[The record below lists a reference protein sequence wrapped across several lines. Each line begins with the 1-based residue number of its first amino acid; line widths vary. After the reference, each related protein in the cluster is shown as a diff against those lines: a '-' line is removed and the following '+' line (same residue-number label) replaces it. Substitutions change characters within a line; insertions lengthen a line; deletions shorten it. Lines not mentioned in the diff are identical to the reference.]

1 MILRHRRWQLAPPAP
16 VALFERFSALDPLV
30 VQLLY
35 NRGLTTCEEVDAFIT
50 GADVTGNPFALA
62 GMGTAVS
69 LIRQLL
75 AAGESIVV
83 YGDYDVDGI
92 TATAV
97 LVQTLKSLGGHVQ
110 PYIPDREGE
119 GYGLNCAAIRDLAGA
134 GVGLLITVD
143 CGIRSLEE
151 VALARRLG
159 MAVVITDHHH
169 LGEALPPA
177 NAVLNPRRPE
187 SNYPFKDLAGV
198 GVAFKLAEALLRVN
212 ERVALPTTKQKL
224 ASAELLDLV
233 ALGTVADMVPLLGEN
248 HFLVQQGLAAI
259 NAPRR
264 PGISALMEVLDIEPG
279 GVNAATISFGLA
291 PRLNAAGRIDDPLKS
306 LQLLLAPDLARAL
319 PLARDLQQINQE
331 RRDLTTY
338 VQERARAMLLE
349 SEEDLPLLFASADDF
364 PAGIVGLAAGRLSE
378 EFYRPAIVIE
388 RGPEFSKGSARS
400 IPEFHITEA
409 LDKVADLLVRH
420 GGHAAA
426 AGFTIRTADLPAL
439 RARLTALAAEALRD
453 ISLKP
458 SLRVDVETPL
468 STLSWK
474 TLDALAQLA
483 PFGYGNPQPT
493 FLSRGVRVQYARAVG
508 SEGRHLK
515 LYLIDHE
522 GKSWDAIAF
531 RQGDWIGRLPNLI
544 DLVYYLERN
553 EWKGRVALQLNVR
566 DIHPA
571 GAD

>member
-1 MILRHRRWQLAPPAP
+1 MVLGRTVWQLAPPAP
-16 VALFERFSALDPLV
+16 AALFERFSTLDPLV

-35 NRGLTTCEEVDAFIT
+35 NRGLTTHEVVDTF
-50 GADVTGNPFALA
+50 LA
-62 GMGTAVS
+62 GTAVAGSPLDLVGMGTAVS
-69 LIRQLL
+69 LIRQQL
-75 AAGESIVV
+75 AAGENIVV

-97 LVQTLKSLGGHVQ
+97 LMQTLESLGGHVR
-110 PYIPDREGE
+110 PYIPDREDE
-119 GYGLNCAAIRDLAGA
+119 GYGLNCDAIRDFADA

-169 LGEALPPA
+169 LGEALPSA
-177 NAVLNPRRPE
+177 NAVLNPRRPD
-187 SNYPFKDLAGV
+187 SDYPFKDLAGV
-198 GVAFKLAEALLRVN
+198 GVAFKLAEALLQVN
-212 ERVALPTTKQKL
+212 ERVTLPTTQRKL

-248 HFLVQQGLAAI
+248 HFLVQQGLLAL

-264 PGISALMEVLDIEPG
+264 PGVNALMEVLHIEPG
-279 GVNAATISFGLA
+279 SVDATTISFGLA

-306 LQLLLAPDLARAL
+306 LQLLLAPDMESAL
-319 PLARDLQQINQE
+319 PLARDLQQINQ
-331 RRDLTTY
+331 RRRKSTAE
-338 VQERARAMLLE
+338 VQERVRALFLE
-349 SEEDLPLLFASADDF
+349 DADELPLLFAVAEDF
-364 PAGIVGLAAGRLSE
+364 PAGIVGLAAGRLSD
-378 EFYRPAIVIE
+378 EFYRPAVVVR
-388 RGPEFSKGSARS
+388 RGLEFSKGSARS

-409 LDKVADLLVRH
+409 LDKTADLLVRH

-426 AGFTIRTADLPAL
+426 AGFTVRTTNLPAL

-453 ISLKP
+453 ISLNP
-458 SLRVDVETPL
+458 SLRVDVEVPL
-468 STLSWK
+468 SMLSWK
-474 TLDALAQLA
+474 TLDVLAQLA

-493 FLSRGVRVQYARAVG
+493 FVSRGVRVQNARAVG

-515 LYLIDHE
+515 LYLIDRE
-522 GKSWDAIAF
+522 GQSWDAIAF
-531 RQGDWIGRLPNLI
+531 RQGDWIGRLPSLI

-553 EWKGRVALQLNVR
+553 EWKGRVSLQLNVR